1 MNVFS
6 QFIFFPKEINKIT
19 FILNLL
25 QELKKIQQSQE
36 IYVRNLKK

>member
-36 IYVRNLKK
+36 FMLET